1 MDNII
6 MELKRIRKS
15 ANGKIILKD
24 INLSLYKGQT
34 LTILGKNGQG
44 KSTLLK
50 LIAGFIAPTS
60 GERNILEKDLRISY
74 VPERFP
80 KLNFTANEYLML
92 MGEIYG
98 LKQDDIKN
106 SLSKLYEEFEIESMA
121 NLKIRDLSKGSAQK
135 IAIIHALLINC
146 PLLILDEPLTG
157 QDSMSQSTFIKLV
170 TNLKKKGVT
179 ILLAAHELHLIESVS
194 DRIVII
200 EKGQISDYQGEES
213 SNKPLMQVQLKN
225 MNDKATEIIRY
236 MEGVVNVEI
245 HRQILNVVAEKDRC
259 DDVVLTAIKNGLS
272 VISLNEIRE

>member
-1 MDNII
+1 
-6 MELKRIRKS
+6 MELKRIRKE
-15 ANGKIILKD
+15 ANGKLILKD
-24 INLSLYKGQT
+24 INLNLHKGQT
-34 LTILGKNGQG
+34 LTVLGKNGQG

-60 GERNILEKDLRISY
+60 GERNVLEKNLRISY

-80 KLNFTANEYLML
+80 KLNFTANEYLMH
-92 MGEIYG
+92 MGLIYG
-98 LKQDDIKN
+98 LNEKEIMER
-106 SLSKLYEEFEIESMA
+106 LSKLYEEFDIQSMA

-157 QDSMSQSTFIKLV
+157 QDSMSQTTFIKLV
-170 TNLKKKGVT
+170 TNLKKQGVT

-200 EKGQISDYQGEES
+200 EKGQISDYQGDEL
-213 SNKPLMQVQLKN
+213 SNKPLMLIQLKN

-245 HRQILNVVAEKDRC
+245 HRQILNVVAEKDKS
-259 DDVVLTAIKNGLS
+259 DQVVLTAIQNGLN